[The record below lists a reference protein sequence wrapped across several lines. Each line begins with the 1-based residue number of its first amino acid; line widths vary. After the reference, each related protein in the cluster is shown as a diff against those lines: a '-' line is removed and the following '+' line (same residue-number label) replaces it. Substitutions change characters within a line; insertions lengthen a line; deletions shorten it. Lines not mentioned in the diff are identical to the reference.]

1 MDRDRG
7 GARRHTRTAV
17 IAPAIIT
24 LAILAANA
32 TTNAGNASTTA
43 TTSNVAIESTVTA
56 LAAPVVGLAATPSG
70 KGYWRVG
77 ADGGVLTAGDAIFY
91 GSAAGFAHDTIVAI
105 AATRSGHGYW
115 LTDRQGAVFSFGDA
129 AFHGSMG
136 GKRLN
141 LPIVGMAATPNGSGY
156 WLVASDGG
164 IFAFNA
170 PFLGSTGSI
179 RLNRPITGMA
189 ATPNG
194 SGYWLVASDGGIFA
208 FNAPFFGSTGSIRLN
223 QPITGMAAAPNGTG
237 YTMVAADGG
246 LFRFGTNSPFYG
258 SAVGACAGAPAV
270 AVAMSPGATGYWIA
284 FADARTYAFSPS
296 SPAPQCNPSTSSVI
310 GLMAADL
317 FARVNDERAARHLAP
332 VTWDPT
338 LANYAAGWSANMAS
352 HGFRHSAIGN
362 LLGPYNYVGENIA
375 AGSGTTLVGSLHNA
389 WMHSDGHRANILA
402 PGFTRMGVG
411 VFCSA
416 NGSIWLTEDFGHP
429 SSAGPAQTSSTTPPV
444 DPIARPDSGA
454 LHC

>member
-1 MDRDRG
+1 MERG
-7 GARRHTRTAV
+7 RGDARRRPR
-17 IAPAIIT
+17 IALVA
-24 LAILAANA
+24 LALFAASA
-32 TTNAGNASTTA
+32 TTAGNTAGASTTA
-43 TTSNVAIESTVTA
+43 TTSDVSVESASAA
-56 LAAPVVGLAATPSG
+56 LAAPVLGLAATPSG

-77 ADGGVLTAGDAIFY
+77 ADGGVLTAGDATYY
-91 GSAAGFAHDTIVAI
+91 GSAAGIAHDTIVAI

-115 LTDRQGAVFSFGDA
+115 LTDRRGAVFAFGDA

-136 GKRLN
+136 GHTLN
-141 LPIVGMAATPNGSGY
+141 LPIV
-156 WLVASDGG
+156 
-164 IFAFNA
+164 
-170 PFLGSTGSI
+170 
-179 RLNRPITGMA
+179 GMA

-208 FNAPFFGSTGSIRLN
+208 FNAPFFGSTGSIHLN
-223 QPITGMAAAPNGTG
+223 RPITGMAAAPNGTG

-258 SAVGACAGAPAV
+258 SAVGACPGAPAV
-270 AVAMSPGATGYWIA
+270 AVAMSPGAIGYWIA
-284 FADARTYAFSPS
+284 FADGRTYAFSPTS
-296 SPAPQCNPSTSSVI
+296 SAPQCSPPTSSRA

-332 VTWDPT
+332 VAWDPT
-338 LANYAAGWSANMAS
+338 LANYAAAWSADMAS

-375 AGSGTTLVGSLHNA
+375 AGGATTLAGSLHNA

-402 PGFTRMGVG
+402 PGFSRLGVG
-411 VFCSA
+411 VFCAA

-429 SSAGPAQTSSTTPPV
+429 SNAGPAQTSSTTPPV
-444 DPIARPDSGA
+444 DPIARPDSGT

>member
-7 GARRHTRTAV
+7 GARRHTRTAI
-17 IAPAIIT
+17 IAPAVIT

-170 PFLGSTGSI
+170 PF
-179 RLNRPITGMA
+179 
-189 ATPNG
+189 
-194 SGYWLVASDGGIFA
+194 
-208 FNAPFFGSTGSIRLN
+208 FGSTGSIHLN

-258 SAVGACAGAPAV
+258 SAVGACPGAPAV

-317 FARVNDERAARHLAP
+317 FARANDERAARHLAP
-332 VTWDPT
+332 VSWDPT
-338 LANYAAGWSANMAS
+338 LANYAAAWSADMAS

-375 AGSGTTLVGSLHNA
+375 AGGATTLVGSLHNA

-444 DPIARPDSGA
+444 DPIARPDSGT